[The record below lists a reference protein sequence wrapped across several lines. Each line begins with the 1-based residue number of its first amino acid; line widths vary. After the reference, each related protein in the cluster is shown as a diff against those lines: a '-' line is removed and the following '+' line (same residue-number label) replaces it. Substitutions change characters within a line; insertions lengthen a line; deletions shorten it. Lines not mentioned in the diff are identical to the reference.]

1 MRDFKKLDVWTKA
14 HALTLLVYQTTA
26 RFPKHELY
34 SLTSQLRRS
43 AASVGANIAEGC
55 GRESER
61 DFARFLTLALGS
73 ASETEY
79 HLLLACD
86 LGYLPSDDYSGLD
99 ARIKEVK
106 RMLTGLQRKLA
117 PQDRDFD

>member
-1 MRDFKKLDVWTKA
+1 MRDFRKLDVWAKA
-14 HALTLLVYQTTA
+14 HALTLVVYQLTA

-55 GRESER
+55 GRGSER
-61 DFARFLTLALGS
+61 DFARFLTMALGS

-86 LGYLPSDDYSGLD
+86 LGYLPADDYPGLD

-117 PQDRDFD
+117 PQDHDPC